1 MNVFFRKTVLLIF
14 TMVFILCVPARS
26 QDEYRAEI
34 GVQGGGN
41 IYAGDV
47 NTIARLDYFVQN
59 MKNIQPDFGAFFRY
73 RFNPRTALRLGYDYS
88 SVNGLYKFSE
98 TTSQMLSQQLHIL
111 DFTGEYNFF
120 DLENDPYK
128 RYSKKFSP
136 YIFAGLGVMLMP
148 NTMNIYNKKYS
159 AIFPFGIGLKVKI
172 AQRWNF
178 NLQWA
183 NNLLL
188 GDNLEGLLM
197 MYDSNIDSW
206 KSRINPM
213 NNDLLS
219 GINMGISFDF
229 WKKGC
234 NCNANI
240 RKSIKSNKSLKQ
252 Q

>member
-183 NNLLL
+183 N
-188 GDNLEGLLM
+188 
-197 MYDSNIDSW
+197 
-206 KSRINPM
+206 
-213 NNDLLS
+213 
-219 GINMGISFDF
+219 
-229 WKKGC
+229 
-234 NCNANI
+234 
-240 RKSIKSNKSLKQ
+240 
-252 Q
+252 